1 MSFNILDN
9 IPEEFKE
16 KKGSKSR
23 IIKFFLGLLFFA
35 VIGCLFLL
43 GGHLSG
49 QGDGQSWLAKVPF
62 FSQASHLV
70 ESATQKLKGEDNDR
84 INILL
89 LGIGGKNHDGAFL
102 TDTILLTSIQPSA
115 KNVAMVSIPRDLTV
129 PIEGMGW
136 RKVNNIDA
144 YAESQTTGSGG
155 LAASQ
160 AIGDLLNVPVDYYVR
175 VDFDGF
181 KKIIDDLGGITVN
194 VKNTLDDY
202 AYPVL
207 GMEDAEPYSSRYE
220 HLHIDVGMQ
229 QMDGELALKY
239 ARSRHGLGVEGSD
252 FARSRRQQKVIQAVK
267 DKMSS
272 VNFIL
277 NPSKISSVYND
288 LADHIST
295 NLKIWEMFRLWTMLK
310 DVKEENITN
319 KVLDNS
325 PSGLLVDGRGLD
337 GAYIL
342 TPKSGDFSEVQYL
355 VQNVFNN
362 NTPLAKKD
370 EVKIAGANLEVLN
383 GTWVDGLA
391 SRIAMD
397 LEKQGFVITRVANA
411 LNHNFQKSVIYDL
424 TAGAKNDALT
434 ILKDKTNANT
444 SDTLPAWLT
453 NDLKINGASR
463 TQPDFILIIGED
475 ADKTKSGTANSE

>member
-9 IPEEFKE
+9 LPEEFKE
-16 KKGSKSR
+16 KEKSKSR
-23 IIKFFLGLLFFA
+23 VIKFFLGLLFFA
-35 VIGCLFLL
+35 VLGYFFLL

-49 QGDGQSWLAKVPF
+49 QGDGQSWLAKIPF
-62 FSQASHLV
+62 IIQASHLV
-70 ESATQKLKGEDNDR
+70 ESATQKLKGEDNNR

-89 LGIGGKNHDGAFL
+89 LGIGGKGHDGAYL
-102 TDTILLTSIQPSA
+102 TDTIMLTSVQPST
-115 KNVAMVSIPRDLTV
+115 KNVAMVSIPRDLIV

-144 YAESQTTGSGG
+144 YAESQTPGSGG

-160 AIGDLLNVPVDYYVR
+160 AIGDLLNVPVDYYLR
-175 VDFDGF
+175 IDFDGF
-181 KKIIDDLGGITVN
+181 KKVIDDLGGIQVD
-194 VKNTLDDY
+194 VENTLDDY
-202 AYPVL
+202 TYPVL
-207 GMEDAEPYSSRYE
+207 GMEEAEPYSSRYE
-220 HLHIDVGMQ
+220 HLHIEKGIQ

-239 ARSRHGLGVEGSD
+239 ARSRHAAGVEGSD
-252 FARSRRQQKVIQAVK
+252 FARSRRQQKVIQAIK
-267 DKMSS
+267 DKMAS

-277 NPSKISSVYND
+277 NPSKISNVYND
-288 LADHIST
+288 LADHISI
-295 NLKIWEMFRLWTMLK
+295 NLKIWEIFRLWTMLK

-325 PSGLLVDGRGLD
+325 PSGLLVDARGLD

-424 TAGAKNDALT
+424 TNGAKNDALT
-434 ILKDKTNANT
+434 VLKDKTNANT
-444 SDTLPAWLT
+444 ADTLPAWLT
-453 NDLKINGASR
+453 NDLQINSVNR
-463 TQPDFILIIGED
+463 KQPDFILIIGED
-475 ADKTKSGTANSE
+475 ADKTKSGAMNNE